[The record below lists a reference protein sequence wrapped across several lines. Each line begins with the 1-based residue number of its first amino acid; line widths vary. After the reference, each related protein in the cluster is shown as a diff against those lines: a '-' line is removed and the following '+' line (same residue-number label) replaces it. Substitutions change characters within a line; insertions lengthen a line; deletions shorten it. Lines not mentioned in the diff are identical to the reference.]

1 MSGSFRLPV
10 HENEK
15 LKGLM
20 QRVSEDRKLQA
31 YWRCANVTAIDRMG
45 FSDHGPTH
53 IKIVANSALR
63 MLRILLQSGVTPGVV
78 KNYGLTGQ
86 DAEVV
91 TVLASVLH
99 DLGMAIVREGHEEWS
114 VLLAIGFLD
123 KYLADLYSPEQAAII
138 TAEVLHAIVSHH
150 RGQTPLTLEA
160 GIVRVADALDME
172 KGRARIPFE
181 AGKVNIHSVSAQSIE
196 GVRIT
201 SGREKPI
208 TVSIRMSN
216 SAGIFQVDELLRSKI
231 KGSGLEPYIH
241 VVAEILGEKEARI
254 IEKFEI

>member
-1 MSGSFRLPV
+1 
-10 HENEK
+10 
-15 LKGLM
+15 M

>member
-1 MSGSFRLPV
+1 LSGSFRLPV